1 MADLA
6 DRITEP
12 SAEAPK
18 PAAEGAAPAPEAD
31 TPPQVDG
38 GQDSGLIDN
47 TYDVEVKLGD
57 LQQNP
62 DSTLYS
68 AQTFQDMNL

>member
-6 DRITEP
+6 SRIT
-12 SAEAPK
+12 K
-18 PAAEGAAPAPEAD
+18 PAEGGDGAENAQTDGTAIEA
-31 TPPQVDG
+31 G
-38 GQDSGLIDN
+38 GPGLVEN

-68 AQTFQDMNL
+68 AKSFQEMNL